1 MKTVKEVIKLT
12 GVSIRALHHYDAIGL
27 LKPTQVT
34 DAGYRLY
41 DDAALEKLYMIL
53 VFRELGLSL
62 KEIAGILHAPDF
74 DRNRVLEKQITLM
87 QERVDKLQNRIALAK
102 GILTVGVKYM
112 DFEGFDA
119 KKMDDYSA
127 QAKALYGKT
136 DAYKEFQQKSAMR
149 NPQQEKD
156 LGAQVMD
163 FFARLGKMRPCDPA
177 CEDAQAWAKEL
188 QDFFTANYYTCTPQ
202 ILGSLAQSYAGG
214 GSMTEN
220 IDKVGGAGTG
230 AFAKEVIDI
239 YIQKTN

>member
-1 MKTVKEVIKLT
+1 MKTVKEVSNLT
-12 GVSIRALHHYDAIGL
+12 GISVRALHHYDAIGL

-34 DAGYRLY
+34 EAGYRLY

-74 DRNRVLEKQITLM
+74 DRNRVLEKQITQM
-87 QERVDKLQNRIALAK
+87 QERIDKLQNRIALAK

-136 DAYKEFQQKSAMR
+136 DAYKEFQQKSANR
-149 NPQQEKD
+149 TKEQEKD

-177 CEDAQAWAKEL
+177 CTEAQAWAKEL

-202 ILGSLAQSYAGG
+202 ILSSLAESYAGG

-220 IDKVGGAGTG
+220 IDKVCGTGTG

>member
-1 MKTVKEVIKLT
+1 MKTVKEVSNLT
-12 GVSIRALHHYDAIGL
+12 GISVRALHYYDSIGL
-27 LKPTQVT
+27 LQPTQVT

-62 KEIAGILHAPDF
+62 KEIANILHAPDF
-74 DRNRVLEKQITLM
+74 DRNRILEKQIQLM
-87 QERVDKLQNRIALAK
+87 QQKVSKLQNRIALAK
-102 GILTVGVKYM
+102 GILTIGVKYM

-119 KKMDDYSA
+119 KKMDEHNT

-136 DAYKEFQQKSAMR
+136 DAYKEFEQKSASR
-149 NPQQEKD
+149 TAQQEKD

-163 FFARLGKMRPCDPA
+163 FFARLGKMRPCDPG
-177 CEDAQAWAKEL
+177 CEEAQRWAKEL

-202 ILGSLAQSYAGG
+202 ILGSLAESYAGG

-220 IDKVGGAGTG
+220 IDNAGGAGTG
-230 AFAKEVIDI
+230 KFAKEVIDI
-239 YIQKTN
+239 YISKLL